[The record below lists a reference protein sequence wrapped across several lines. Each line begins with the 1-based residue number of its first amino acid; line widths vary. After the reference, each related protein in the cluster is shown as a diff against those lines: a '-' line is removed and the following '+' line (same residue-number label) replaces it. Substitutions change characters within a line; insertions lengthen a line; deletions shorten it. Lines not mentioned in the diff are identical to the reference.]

1 MVWAIDL
8 IRISKSPLRQWRDR
22 FFLSYVAIL
31 ATLLGIFSTA
41 IYQVVAR
48 DRNHQ
53 LNTHLTQLADTAA
66 HTLDIVKHEYG
77 ELAQTEPEDDDH
89 EDDHDDDAENDDDE
103 YAIYAATLPRNP
115 DGSLRPISLNKL
127 MGKYEAASILDLPQL
142 NRPQNLQGVE
152 WYDENRRLMVREGS
166 LFPAQPFPHRGQIS
180 RSFSETGQLR
190 TVILPVYRHGVKQPG
205 APLVGYIRAS
215 ESTAAL
221 TAELRRLR
229 WGLGIGGLLMTG
241 LAALSGIWLTRQ
253 ALRPVVQSLTRLQQ
267 FTADASHEL
276 RNPLTAIRASVAVM
290 QSHRERVDPA
300 DWGKLD
306 AIAAASTQMSH
317 LVDDLLL
324 LARMDQQWTEAASWR
339 RVAVDEILEDL
350 VEFWSDRATQTQI
363 SLTAHLQP
371 NILMQGNPDQLHRL
385 FNNLITN
392 ALTYSPA
399 GSRVTV
405 TLTHDALNAIATIQ
419 DTGIGIAPQHLPY
432 IFDRFWRA
440 DPSRTPDDGGS
451 GLGLAIV
458 QSIVTQHHGKITVQ
472 SQLHQGSCFRVE
484 LPMG

>member
-8 IRISKSPLRQWRDR
+8 IRISEAPLRQWRDR
-22 FFLSYVAIL
+22 FFVSYVAIL

-41 IYQVVAR
+41 IYHVVAR

-53 LNTHLTQLADTAA
+53 LNTHLTQLAETAA
-66 HTLDIVKHEYG
+66 HTLDIVKHEYE
-77 ELAQTEPEDDDH
+77 ELAHADQDDDDEDDD
-89 EDDHDDDAENDDDE
+89 DDDD
-103 YAIYAATLPRNP
+103 YATYAATLPRHA
-115 DGSLRPISLNKL
+115 DGSLRPISLNRL

-152 WYDENRRLMVREGS
+152 WYDEHRRLMVREGS
-166 LFPAQPFPHRGQIS
+166 LFPAQPFPHPRQIS
-180 RSFSETGQLR
+180 GSFTQTGQLR
-190 TVILPVYRHGVKQPG
+190 TVILPVYRNGAKQPG

-221 TAELRRLR
+221 TAELDRLR
-229 WGLGIGGLLMTG
+229 WGLGLGAVLMTG
-241 LAALSGIWLTRQ
+241 LAAVSGIWLTRQ

-290 QSHRERVDPA
+290 QSHRERVDRA

-306 AIAAASTQMSH
+306 AIATASAQMSH

-324 LARMDQQWTEAASWR
+324 LARMDQQWTEAPSWR

-350 VEFWSDRATQTQI
+350 VEFWSDRAAQAQI
-363 SLTAHLQP
+363 TLTAHLQP

-405 TLTHDALNAIATIQ
+405 TLTHDSLTAIAMIQ

-440 DPSRTPDDGGS
+440 DPSRTPQDGGS

-458 QSIVTQHHGKITVQ
+458 QGIVHQHRGKITVQ
-472 SQLHQGSCFRVE
+472 STPQQGSCFRVE
-484 LPMG
+484 LPIH